1 MLEYREVSPLPEYC
15 LNCQEQECYNC
26 DFTLYRW
33 ELINDN
39 TKDLFRQMNE
49 RREARAIE
57 REQQSE
63 SGITEKKP
71 TSKKEIGIISKSE
84 RAQKEKEDGYS
95 RPLFYLLCFQ

>member
-1 MLEYREVSPLPEYC
+1 MTMLEYREVSPLPEYC

-26 DFTLYRW
+26 DFALYRW

-57 REQQSE
+57 RERYYREEASQQERDWYYQQERE
-63 SGITEKKP
+63 SI
-71 TSKKEIGIISKSE
+71 E
-84 RAQKEKEDGYS
+84 RKRG
-95 RPLFYLLCFQ
+95 RL